1 MEENSNTK
9 ISKQTSICNRQEYA
23 RVTSV
28 MGAYITVKAFGPHL
42 KPILKHLYNYT
53 QALSTKLAS

>member
-1 MEENSNTK
+1 M
-9 ISKQTSICNRQEYA
+9 SICNRQEYA

-28 MGAYITVKAFGPHL
+28 MGAYMTIKAFGPYL